1 MIRRPPSPTRTDTLV
16 PDTTLFRSLA
26 TAAAGLLH
34 RPFKRCLDRGGRGV
48 DVGAVETKPRLKPQ
62 AVARAE
68 ADGEHL
74 RIGEQPLGKT
84 HRVCRGHA
92 DLEAVLAGIAGAG
105 DQDRKSVGEGKSV
118 SVRLEC
124 GGRRLL
130 KQKK

>member
-74 RIGEQPLGKT
+74 RIGEQPRSEEHTSELQSLM
-84 HRVCRGHA
+84 RISY
-92 DLEAVLAGIAGAG
+92 AVF
-105 DQDRKSVGEGKSV
+105 
-118 SVRLEC
+118 RL
-124 GGRRLL
+124 
-130 KQKK
+130 KNKNDKH